1 MRVLP
6 KVFGLNPAL
15 SVVAAVGVPK
25 ISGISYF
32 GGGGGWSVLVAFSA
46 IQAA

>member
-6 KVFGLNPAL
+6 KVFGLKPAL

-25 ISGISYF
+25 VLGIF
-32 GGGGGWSVLVAFSA
+32 LGGWRTGSVLGAFSA